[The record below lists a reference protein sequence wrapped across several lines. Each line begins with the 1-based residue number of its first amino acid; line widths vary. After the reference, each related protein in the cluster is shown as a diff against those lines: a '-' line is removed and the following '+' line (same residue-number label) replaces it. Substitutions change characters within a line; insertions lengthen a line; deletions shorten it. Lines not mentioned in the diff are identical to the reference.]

1 MHSTTLTRKNQI
13 TIPEE
18 IRKFLGIKPGQKIE
32 LVIDGDKVFL
42 RAQESEPPPVVGP
55 LPETTLKDVRKM
67 RSEAET
73 EMGSLFLVRM
83 L

>member
-1 MHSTTLTRKNQI
+1 M
-13 TIPEE
+13 
-18 IRKFLGIKPGQKIE
+18 GIKPGQRIE

-42 RAQESEPPPVVGP
+42 RVQESEPPTIAGP
-55 LPETTLKDVRKM
+55 LPENTLKDVRKM
-67 RSEAET
+67 RSEAEA